1 MRSSPTTSRSTSRAA
16 PTCADEALVVFDGA
30 KTGDADAA
38 ILDRM
43 DRAWE
48 QHEDAKWAALLAD
61 DVAWDDL
68 ATPKAV
74 RDRASLKGQ
83 WSSSAVPDATASAI
97 TTWPVGSYVI
107 DEASLSD
114 LKKGQLV
121 ALYELRIAE
130 VNDGKISRGW
140 TYGNAL
146 DLQGQLGTSK

>member
-68 ATPKAV
+68 AAPKAV